1 MERFQKKKKKTEYM
15 KDSRMERKMKGEVK
29 GEKERQN
36 VYEQRIGNESQV
48 GNKWKKNFNRVVK
61 LYRKTKRN
69 LSKLCKN

>member
-1 MERFQKKKKKTEYM
+1 MERFQKKKKTEYM

-48 GNKWKKNFNRVVK
+48 GNKWKKK
-61 LYRKTKRN
+61 L
-69 LSKLCKN
+69 

>member
-1 MERFQKKKKKTEYM
+1 MERFQKKKKTEYM

-61 LYRKTKRN
+61 LYRKTKRK